1 MYEFVS
7 DFRVISLEGTAYS
20 DKDPMKQQEYTQT
33 KQANIDWAGITVLL

>member
-7 DFRVISLEGTAYS
+7 VFRVISLEGTARPA
-20 DKDPMKQQEYTQT
+20 KDPMKQQEYIQT